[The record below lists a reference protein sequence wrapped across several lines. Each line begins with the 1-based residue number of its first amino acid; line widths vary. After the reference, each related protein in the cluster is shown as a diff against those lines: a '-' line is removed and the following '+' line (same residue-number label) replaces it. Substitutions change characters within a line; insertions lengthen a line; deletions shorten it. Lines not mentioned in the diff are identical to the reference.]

1 MVDWRPAKS
10 SRPWVDSTPELRGRA
25 ASPPDRAYHDGMD
38 ALHDTAAAAPAY
50 SRRSRDIAPFHVM
63 SLLARAQVLEQA
75 GHDVIHLEIGEPDF
89 TTAAPVVR
97 AGQAALAAGHT
108 RYTAARGLPALRE
121 AIAGFYRSRYHL
133 DIDPHRILVTP
144 GGSGALLLAS
154 SLLVD
159 PGRHWLLADPGYP
172 CNRHFL
178 RLVEGGAQ
186 LVPVGADTAYQLTP
200 EKVAAHWNADS
211 VGALLASPANPTG
224 TVLSAAELAGLSQAL
239 HARGGHLVVDEIYHG
254 LTYGDDAASV
264 LQVDD
269 AAFVLNS
276 FSKYFG
282 MTGWRL
288 GWLVAPPAAVPEL
301 EKLAQNLYISASSI
315 AQHAALACFSEEAMA
330 IFEQRRMAFQ
340 QRRDFL
346 LPALRGLGF
355 RIEVEPQGAFYLY
368 ADVSAFTDDAQ
379 AFCAHFLETEHVAFT
394 PGVDFGF
401 HRANQHVRL
410 AYTQPVPRLQE
421 AVERIARGLRTLTG

>member
-1 MVDWRPAKS
+1 M
-10 SRPWVDSTPELRGRA
+10 STLPHTPG
-25 ASPPDRAYHDGMD
+25 
-38 ALHDTAAAAPAY
+38 Y
-50 SRRSRDIAPFHVM
+50 SRRSHEIAPFHVM
-63 SLLARAQVLEQA
+63 SLLARAQALEQA

-89 TTAAPVVR
+89 TTAEPIVR

-108 RYTAARGLPALRE
+108 RYTAARGLPALRQ
-121 AIAGFYRSRYHL
+121 AISGFYRSHYGL
-133 DIDPHRILVTP
+133 DVDPERILVTP

-186 LVPVGADTAYQLTP
+186 LVPVGPDTAYQLTP
-200 EKVAAHWNADS
+200 SLVEQHWNADS
-211 VGALLASPANPTG
+211 VGALVASPANPTG
-224 TVLSAAELAGLSQAL
+224 TVLSADELAALSKTL

-254 LTYGDDAASV
+254 LTYGLDAPSV

-269 AAFVLNS
+269 SAFVLNS

-288 GWLVAPPAAVPEL
+288 GWLVAPPAAVPDL

-315 AQHAALACFSEEAMA
+315 AQHAALACFSAESMA
-330 IFEQRRMAFQ
+330 IFERRREAFR

-346 LPALRGLGF
+346 LPALRELGF

-394 PGVDFGF
+394 PGLDFGF

-410 AYTQPVPRLQE
+410 AYTQEVPRLQE
-421 AVERIARGLRTLTG
+421 AVARIARGLQRWQ